1 MEQILKVVSIIIAL
15 FAIANGVWVYVMPPY
30 GDEPVAY
37 AIIAMGIFI
46 PILTFYVAGV
56 EERSK

>member
-15 FAIANGVWVYVMPPY
+15 FVIANGVWVYVMPPY